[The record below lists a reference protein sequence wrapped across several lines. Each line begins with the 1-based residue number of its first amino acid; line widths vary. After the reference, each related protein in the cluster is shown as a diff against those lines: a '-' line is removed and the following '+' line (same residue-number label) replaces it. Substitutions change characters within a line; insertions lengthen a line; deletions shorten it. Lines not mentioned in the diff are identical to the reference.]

1 MSIIIDDIT
10 HDLTVEE
17 LLALILEEM
26 KIMNAYNAL
35 GHDAELTID
44 DAKND

>member
-1 MSIIIDDIT
+1 MSFIVDDIS

-17 LLALILEEM
+17 LLSLILEEL

-35 GHDAELTID
+35 GHDQELTIED
-44 DAKND
+44 TK